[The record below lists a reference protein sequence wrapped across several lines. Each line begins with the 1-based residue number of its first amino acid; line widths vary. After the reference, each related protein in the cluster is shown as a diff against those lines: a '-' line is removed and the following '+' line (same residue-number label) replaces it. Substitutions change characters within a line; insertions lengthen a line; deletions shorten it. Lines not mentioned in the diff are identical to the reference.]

1 MRVQPSRQPTPTS
14 LAGHPVILT
23 KPIQAMI
30 ESELETALA
39 RPRYGRRP
47 KMDPED
53 ADGASGICGYR
64 HGHRSRSLIGTFG
77 RVEIA
82 VPRARLDSA
91 TGKTTEWKS
100 SALRAYQR
108 RTKQADSL
116 IAGAYLAGTN
126 TRRVRRA
133 LSAVFG
139 GAVSKDTVSRVWRK
153 VKGDWDAWNT
163 RSFAEEP
170 IIRLILD
177 GTVVRVRL
185 DRKATAIVLLVVLGV
200 REDGQKVL
208 LAAKN
213 MGGETSAAWRGVA
226 RRSRRSRQARA
237 AQ

>member
-1 MRVQPSRQPTPTS
+1 MTSNSTKSSSLQSEADTTVRLLDDWFDPIEAGLRDRVREF
-14 LAGHPVILT
+14 
-23 KPIQAMI
+23 IQAMI

-47 KMDPED
+47 P
-53 ADGASGICGYR
+53 ADVQNGNGPRGISGHR
-64 HGHRSRSLIGTFG
+64 HGHRSRSLMGTFG
-77 RVEIA
+77 PAEIA

-91 TGKTTEWKS
+91 DGKTTEWKS

-153 VKGDWDAWNT
+153 VKSDWDAWNA
-163 RSFAEEP
+163 RPLAEEP

-185 DRKATAIVLLVVLGV
+185 
-200 REDGQKVL
+200 
-208 LAAKN
+208 
-213 MGGETSAAWRGVA
+213 
-226 RRSRRSRQARA
+226 
-237 AQ
+237 